1 MSYTPNFTDPRIIRA
16 CTRAVNW
23 VNQYLSVNNEQWLS
37 TREIQRH
44 LGSQSRNLGKY
55 LKFKLLLCTDSY
67 YDPSKAICKKYK
79 LNLDGYNEVCTAINH
94 RPKFQVS
101 QQLQQQLKTGEFEYT
116 TKSNRDFNPI
126 QYIPKPTRRSILEN
140 NGYRFHYDIEA
151 AAPTL
156 LLQSAQRHQHQK
168 YINGEIRKI
177 CKFPALEEY
186 INNRTNIRSQ
196 IAIEA
201 STSADVVKSV
211 INAILQGG
219 KLSRS
224 SHSTILRDLQWDYDL
239 VVRLQNSKT
248 LTEIRNDIKA
258 LWDVLR
264 DQFPVRYQTDS
275 LGRNRRV
282 SLRGTDKSGY
292 YRSLEEQVGVVIKRY
307 LKRDKNRHL
316 WIHDGWSCEMI
327 VDTSRLISEVKQ
339 QTGFVI
345 KLDQEIFGYV

>member
-1 MSYTPNFTDPRIIRA
+1 MTYTPNFSDPRIIRA
-16 CTRAVNW
+16 CTKAVNW
-23 VNQYLSVNNEQWLS
+23 CNQYLSANNSQWLS
-37 TREIQRH
+37 TREINKH
-44 LGSQSRNLGKY
+44 LTDSSRPLGKY
-55 LKFKLLLCTDSY
+55 LRYKLLICTNSY
-67 YDPSKAICKKYK
+67 YDPSKFKCKEYK
-79 LNLDGYNEVCTAINH
+79 LNLDGYNEICTVINH

-101 QQLQQQLKTGEFEYT
+101 QELQQQLESGEFEYT

-126 QYIPKPTRRSILEN
+126 QYIPKTTRRSILEN
-140 NGYRFHYDIEA
+140 NGYRYHYDIEA

-168 YINGEIRKI
+168 YINGEIRNL
-177 CKFPALEEY
+177 CEFSALNEY
-186 INNRTNIRSQ
+186 INNRSKVRDL
-196 IAIEA
+196 IANEA
-201 STSADVVKSV
+201 STTASVVKSV

-239 VVRLQNSKT
+239 VIRLQNSKT
-248 LTEIRNDIKA
+248 LTEIRNDIKS

-264 DQFPVRYQTDS
+264 DLFPVRYQTDS
-275 LGRNRRV
+275 LGRSRRV

-307 LKRDKNRHL
+307 LRRDKNRHL

-327 VDTSRLISEVKQ
+327 VDTARLISEVRQ

-345 KLDQEIFGYV
+345 KLEQEIFGYE